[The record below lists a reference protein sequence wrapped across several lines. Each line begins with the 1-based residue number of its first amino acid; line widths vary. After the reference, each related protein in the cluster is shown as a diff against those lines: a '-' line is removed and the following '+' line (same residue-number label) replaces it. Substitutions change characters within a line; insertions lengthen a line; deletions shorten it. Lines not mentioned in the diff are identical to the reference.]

1 MTLGLLPA
9 VVPASRS
16 GDRRYKLDRL
26 LSRLGSSAP
35 ERSFRHPQARP
46 AQLGGQPT
54 SHADR
59 VGRSKLIQQRGAH
72 QRCSEK
78 LALQTLRA
86 LQVLAEGSADEL
98 EDRGLIHSAHRGGDR
113 RPRSLDL
120 TSQGAALAS
129 KVEAMVA
136 SREQILSEV
145 LGQPRRAALAE
156 ALGVLEDHLGL
167 PAGAAREQ
175 PSDLALSQWRIEAGV
190 GDTGSQDHQKPPV
203 PTTTIKRSSRPRRLR
218 KELT

>member
-1 MTLGLLPA
+1 MSRVARVMRAAWALDVANLGLTPPQVA
-9 VVPASRS
+9 V
-16 GDRRYKLDRL
+16 
-26 LSRLGSSAP
+26 
-35 ERSFRHPQARP
+35 
-46 AQLGGQPT
+46 
-54 SHADR
+54 
-59 VGRSKLIQQRGAH
+59 
-72 QRCSEK
+72 
-78 LALQTLRA
+78 LRA
-86 LQVLAEGSADEL
+86 LRDDPGCSLRHLSRRLGTDPMSAKRCADEL